1 MMTSKMLMPTLIATV
16 VVFALLLPVFTE
28 VQEKQLVTMR
38 TVSMQ
43 FTSTSWTTSVSMIVT
58 ETTATV
64 RLDHDERITIISSEA
79 SPQTISRIRIEG
91 SVRNSMNETVYDVRI
106 RAILEEESRQETLI
120 YLVSYSIPGRSG
132 QKYLCELYP
141 QASFRLEKAQVR
153 FLEATFRPNPIS
165 GAETTEVVRSYTT
178 TLTTQIIHQVLLPYK
193 VTTTETERYTA
204 TSTLYR
210 SLLGLPPTE
219 SIVLSFVILLLTG
232 LFLAYRSRRE
242 NQLQKPI
249 LPPPPPAPAPVIVKY
264 RSKTPAIRTGR
275 YCPKCGRSVPEQAL
289 RCPHCGTIQ

>member
-1 MMTSKMLMPTLIATV
+1 
-16 VVFALLLPVFTE
+16 
-28 VQEKQLVTMR
+28 MR

-106 RAILEEESRQETLI
+106 RAIVEEESRQETLT

-132 QKYLCELYP
+132 QKYVCELYP